1 MNLTEIVTSSCEE
14 TEEAGRKF
22 AGELEKGAFVAF
34 YGDLGAGKTAFV
46 RGMGKALCPDA
57 EVCSPSYSIVNEYR
71 KDGKTVIYHVDA
83 YRISDEDDL
92 YSTGFYDFAED
103 PEATVAVEWSEKI
116 PYALPENA
124 IKVTIE
130 KIGDSTRK
138 ITIER
143 SGENS

>member
-1 MNLTEIVTSSCEE
+1 MTYWKKKSVLPIYLVGVVWLVYALLFPLRT
-14 TEEAGRKF
+14 AGQYLIC
-22 AGELEKGAFVAF
+22 AALSAVAFVI
-34 YGDLGAGKTAFV
+34 
-46 RGMGKALCPDA
+46 GKALCPDA

-130 KIGDSTRK
+130 KTGDSTRK